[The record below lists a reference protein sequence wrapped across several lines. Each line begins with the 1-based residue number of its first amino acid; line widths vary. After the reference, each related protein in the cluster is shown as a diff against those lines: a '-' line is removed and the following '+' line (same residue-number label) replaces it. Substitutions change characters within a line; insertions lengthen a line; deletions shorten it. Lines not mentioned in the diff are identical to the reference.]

1 MAGSAPPRQ
10 IPRCARND
18 SAGGGADEAHVQ
30 RRPNDAL
37 AGAAHG
43 GVMPVIPRSEA
54 TRNLGRGGR
63 WLLPA
68 RFLAPLG
75 MTVINGGP
83 TMRSRARLTGVEGV
97 SGVDLGGISWAESHP
112 IK

>member
-10 IPRCARND
+10 IPRFARND

-37 AGAAHG
+37 AGASHG

-54 TRNLGRGGR
+54 TRNLGWVGGAY
-63 WLLPA
+63 LLSA
-68 RFLAPLG
+68 RFLASLG
-75 MTVINGGP
+75 MTARGAVQTKRMSNG
-83 TMRSRARLTGVEGV
+83 ARLTGV
-97 SGVDLGGISWAESHP
+97 
-112 IK
+112 